1 MVPNAGLTEFF
12 LQSIVHCLHPLVLD
26 WHSFEDTLPRSDNG
40 EVDGGGL
47 GDNLD
52 YFCVQFENFF
62 PNFLRKK
69 NDKSDK
75 FPKKFNNMFIGYLQ
89 FFPLPVK

>member
-1 MVPNAGLTEFF
+1 MNPVFILVLSLSHMVPNAGLTEFC

-52 YFCVQFENFF
+52 YFLCTV
-62 PNFLRKK
+62 
-69 NDKSDK
+69 
-75 FPKKFNNMFIGYLQ
+75 
-89 FFPLPVK
+89 